1 MGRLSYKSAIDFLY
15 GLETSKIKLGLERTV
30 NLLEAS
36 GNPHRRFKSIHV
48 AGTNGKGS
56 VACYLNS
63 ILFHN
68 GMRTGLFT
76 SPHLVDY
83 RERIRVDGTIIPG
96 PVLAE
101 LVAELKGPIID
112 TGASYFEATTVL
124 AFEYFARKAVDMG
137 VVEVGMG
144 GRLDSTNVL
153 APALSCITSVDF
165 DHVRYLGRT
174 LSRIAGEKAG
184 IIKPGIPVVCGRLS
198 KRASGAIRS
207 IAASRKSPVF
217 EVGRD
222 ASWRS
227 IRMDLNGS
235 AFQYRGRT
243 GERTVEL
250 EAPGLHHMA
259 NAATALLA
267 VDVLRDAGY
276 DLSDEAVDTGLRKA
290 VWPGR
295 FHLLRKRPPVICDA
309 AHNVSGTRILVRS
322 LRALGVGNVT
332 TVFGVLRD
340 KDFGKMLPLLAG
352 CSERFV
358 LTKPDSGRALPLV
371 RLKDTARLLG
381 LRSSATASVER
392 AVKAALE
399 ICGRTKPMLICG
411 SLYALGEAM
420 KALDYRP
427 YRVRVC

>member
-1 MGRLSYKSAIDFLY
+1 MSRLSYRDAVDFLY
-15 GLETSKIKLGLERTV
+15 RLETSKIKLGLERTV
-30 NLLEAS
+30 NLLEVS
-36 GNPHRRFKSIHV
+36 GNPHHRFESIHV

-83 RERIRVDGTIIPG
+83 RERIRVDGNVISRG
-96 PVLAE
+96 DLAD
-101 LVAELKGPIID
+101 LVAELEAPILE

-124 AFEYFARKAVDMG
+124 AFEHFARKAIDVG
-137 VVEVGMG
+137 VIEVGMG

-153 APALSCITSVDF
+153 KPALSCITSIDF
-165 DHVRYLGRT
+165 DHVKYLGRT
-174 LSRIAGEKAG
+174 RTRIAGEKAG
-184 IIKPGIPVVCGRLS
+184 IIKPGVPVVCGCLS
-198 KRASGAIRS
+198 VRASAVIRS
-207 IAASRKSPVF
+207 IAASRKSRVF

-222 ASWRS
+222 ASFKPL
-227 IRMDLNGS
+227 RMDIDGS
-235 AFQYRGRT
+235 TFEYAGPGGTRL
-243 GERTVEL
+243 VEL
-250 EAPGLHHMA
+250 ETPGLHHIA

-267 VDVLRDAGY
+267 VDVLRGRGFDI
-276 DLSDEAVDTGLRKA
+276 SDEAVGAGLGRAK
-290 VWPGR
+290 WPGR
-295 FHLLRKRPPVICDA
+295 FQVLRRRPPVICDA

-322 LRALGVGNVT
+322 LKALDMAGIV

-340 KDFGKMLPLLAG
+340 KDYGGMLSLLSG

-358 LTKPDSGRALPLV
+358 LTKPDSKRALPLV
-371 RLKDTARLLG
+371 RLKAAARELG
-381 LRSSATASVER
+381 LGFDATASVEK
-392 AVKAALE
+392 AVKIARGL
-399 ICGRTKPMLICG
+399 CGTGRPMLICG

-420 KALDYRP
+420 EVLNYRP